1 MRLNPEAT
9 FDTLFVAQRLQ
20 AGGATFSTP
29 EIHLF
34 GYLACLL
41 SIYRRQAVAD
51 WGYPFVGTEL
61 GAPFSR
67 EIDAAVKELVE
78 RGFFVR
84 TQERLQMTASAER
97 QLLELRQLTLNQDR
111 AECLQ
116 AACASMAVFSVGMVG
131 NALSQEPELRRAQ
144 ALPATRLLLEESA
157 QVQLYT
163 QFDALRQALSQQSD
177 DLRLPA
183 VVWLSAL
190 YRSNEPT
197 AAEG

>member
-1 MRLNPEAT
+1 
-9 FDTLFVAQRLQ
+9 
-20 AGGATFSTP
+20 
-29 EIHLF
+29 
-34 GYLACLL
+34 
-41 SIYRRQAVAD
+41 
-51 WGYPFVGTEL
+51 
-61 GAPFSR
+61 
-67 EIDAAVKELVE
+67 
-78 RGFFVR
+78 
-84 TQERLQMTASAER
+84 
-97 QLLELRQLTLNQDR
+97 
-111 AECLQ
+111 
-116 AACASMAVFSVGMVG
+116 MVG